1 MTSVWEVLAPAV
13 GLLGFAVSKVYR
25 PYKGIRR
32 ELAPYGFSRF
42 RCFVCENRQAATFP
56 GYFLSRHGMCVSWPS
71 MISHRLGDSL
81 AGASMLEAS
90 TVVARRLV
98 AMKKLIHR
106 LQQLRDDVR
115 GAVFVEYV
123 LLITLVGIGVICG
136 LATLKTSL
144 IAELHDLANAIGAI
158 VCP

>member
-1 MTSVWEVLAPAV
+1 
-13 GLLGFAVSKVYR
+13 
-25 PYKGIRR
+25 
-32 ELAPYGFSRF
+32 
-42 RCFVCENRQAATFP
+42 
-56 GYFLSRHGMCVSWPS
+56 
-71 MISHRLGDSL
+71 
-81 AGASMLEAS
+81 
-90 TVVARRLV
+90 
-98 AMKKLIHR
+98 MKKLIHR